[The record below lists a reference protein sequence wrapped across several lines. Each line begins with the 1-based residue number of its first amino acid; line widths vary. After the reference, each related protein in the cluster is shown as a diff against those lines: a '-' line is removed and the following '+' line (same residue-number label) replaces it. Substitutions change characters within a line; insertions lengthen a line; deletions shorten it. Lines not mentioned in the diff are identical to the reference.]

1 MPIPPFNEQGR
12 LPDGLLDCT
21 LAEVEERFG
30 RFQISDRRP
39 QLWSRFKQFFG
50 EVKAA
55 GDVMFIILDGSFVTS
70 TPNPNDIDLVLVVP
84 ASHNFQRDLSPVE
97 YNVLSRRRVFRRY
110 GFDVLVARAGSE
122 EYDRYV
128 HLFRQVRFESGA
140 VKGILRLTL

>member
-1 MPIPPFNEQGR
+1 MPIPPFNAHGR
-12 LPDGLLDCT
+12 LPDGLFDCT
-21 LAEVEERFG
+21 LPEVEERFG
-30 RFQISDRRP
+30 RFQTSDRRH
-39 QLWSRFKQFFG
+39 QLWSRFKEFLG

-55 GDVMFIILDGSFVTS
+55 GDVIFIILNGSFVTS
-70 TPNPNDIDLVLVVP
+70 TPSPNDIDLVLVVP
-84 ASHNFQRDLSPVE
+84 EAHNFQRDLSPAE
-97 YNVLSRRRVFRRY
+97 YNVLSRRRVHRRY